1 MHYAYV
7 GEITPAGGPDFPPQ
21 SEGNLHV
28 VDVATGADRIVLKG
42 ATFSTSGQTYAVW
55 GVVQYAADGVYIE
68 KQAYASEGLYGLWLV
83 NPDTGSSRQ
92 VLPETVRDFSFGS
105 GAAWAGT
112 GPPYENTTMDRVDLA
127 TGARTEWF
135 SKPNPFV
142 WYEGSDASGRPLMM
156 WQPGTAAA
164 SEVWVL
170 SGPSQ
175 GSQLYSGPFSTMPF
189 PPGPT
194 DSHGVWFGSLD
205 GGSVLW
211 LLDGNDQ
218 FVKVAGSPVQPL
230 GACQ

>member
-7 GEITPAGGPDFPPQ
+7 GEMTPQGGPDFPPQ

-28 VDVATGADRIVLKG
+28 VDVASGADRVVLKG
-42 ATFSTSGQTYAVW
+42 ATLGPTSQTYAVW
-55 GVVQYAADGVYIE
+55 GIVQYTADGVYIE
-68 KQAYASEGLYGLWLV
+68 KQAYQSEGLRGLWLV
-83 NPDTGSSRQ
+83 NPGTGSSRQ

-105 GAAWAGT
+105 GAAWVGNAT
-112 GPPYENTTMDRVDLA
+112 YTNTIVYRIDLA

-135 SKPNPFV
+135 SKPSPFV

-156 WQPGTAAA
+156 WQQGPPAA

-175 GSQLYSGPFSTMPF
+175 GSQVYSGPQSTMPF

-205 GGSVLW
+205 GASVLW
-211 LLDGNDQ
+211 LLDVNGKL
-218 FVKVAGSPVQPL
+218 VKLIGSPVLPL
-230 GACQ
+230 GGCQ